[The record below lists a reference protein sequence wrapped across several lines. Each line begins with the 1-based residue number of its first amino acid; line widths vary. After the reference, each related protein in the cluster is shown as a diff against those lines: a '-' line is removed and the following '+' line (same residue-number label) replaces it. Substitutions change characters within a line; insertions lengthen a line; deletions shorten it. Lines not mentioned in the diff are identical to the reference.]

1 MDKLKMQTANLA
13 DEKFKKLLELFP
25 NIATET
31 IDSDGNLVRSI
42 DKDILTQEIN
52 HNVVEG
58 RQERYQFTWPGKKK
72 AIALANTPINKTL
85 RLNIEKS
92 IGKDGTQNQIDSE
105 NIYVEGDNLEVLKL
119 LQETYLGKIK
129 VIYIDPPYNT
139 GKDFVYHDKFSSCI
153 DVYKGISSDYDEMGN
168 RLYINS
174 TANGRYHTDWLNM
187 MYSRLNIAR
196 TFLADDGFIFISI
209 DDNEQAN
216 LKKLCDEIFGSCNFV
231 GQIIPIM
238 NPRGS
243 QSSAGIAVNHEY
255 LLVYQKS
262 SLAKL
267 NGLALNDKQK
277 AEYNKSDSIGLY
289 REIGLRKRGAD
300 SRREDSPTLFYPI
313 YYNPDTNEIFLE
325 NKKGTL
331 SIIPKLSDGSEGRWR
346 WSKKKV
352 LENKDKLLVRIVKKS
367 SGEEEFDIFEKDYL
381 TIQKRRKVTSLW
393 NEKSMNNEF
402 GTELIKKLFDG
413 KVVFEYTKPIDLM
426 KKILDIASNKNAIVM
441 DFFSGAASMAQA
453 VFESNADNNW
463 DQRFIMIQIPQEIK
477 TEDNENLKITDIGSR
492 RIKLAGNFIE
502 EQYNIRLKDK
512 GFRYFYID
520 SSNMKD
526 NFYNIDEYTQSLLD
540 NYTCNIKEDRNNL
553 DLAVQVLLE
562 LGIPL
567 SAKIDCLNITQKD
580 IYDIES
586 NYLVLCFLDEL
597 NYDDI
602 VYIAKKQ
609 PIYAVFKSSS
619 FSSDSMLTNLEQ
631 IFNTYSPDTKRM
643 VI

>member
-1 MDKLKMQTANLA
+1 M
-13 DEKFKKLLELFP
+13 
-25 NIATET
+25 
-31 IDSDGNLVRSI
+31 
-42 DKDILTQEIN
+42 TQEIN

-139 GKDFVYHDKFSSCI
+139 GKDFVYHDKFSCRI

-313 YYNPDTNEIFLE
+313 YYNPNTNEIFLE

-586 NYLVLCFLDEL
+586 NYLILCFLDEL

-602 VYIAKKQ
+602 VYIAEKK

>member
-92 IGKDGTQNQIDSE
+92 IGKDGTQNQIDSK

-139 GKDFVYHDKFSSCI
+139 GKDFVYHDKFSSRI

-262 SLAKL
+262 SSAKL

-352 LENKDKLLVRIVKKS
+352 LKNKDKLLVRIVKKS

-567 SAKIDCLNITQKD
+567 SAKINCLNITQKD

-586 NYLVLCFLDEL
+586 NYLILCFLDEL

-602 VYIAKKQ
+602 VYIAEKK

>member
-13 DEKFKKLLELFP
+13 DEKFNKLLELFP

-31 IDSDGNLVRSI
+31 IDSDGNLVRTI

-139 GKDFVYHDKFSSCI
+139 GKDFVYHDKFSSRI

-586 NYLVLCFLDEL
+586 NYLILCFLDEL

-602 VYIAKKQ
+602 VYIAEKK

-631 IFNTYSPDTKRM
+631 IFNTYSPETKRM

>member
-1 MDKLKMQTANLA
+1 MQTANLA

-139 GKDFVYHDKFSSCI
+139 GKDFVYHDKFSSRI

-580 IYDIES
+580 IYDTES
-586 NYLVLCFLDEL
+586 NYLILCFLDEL

-602 VYIAKKQ
+602 VYIAEKK

>member
-1 MDKLKMQTANLA
+1 MDKLKMKTANLA
-13 DEKFKKLLELFP
+13 DEKFNKLLELFP

-139 GKDFVYHDKFSSCI
+139 GKDFVYHDKFSSRI

-313 YYNPDTNEIFLE
+313 YYNPNTNEIFLE

-463 DQRFIMIQIPQEIK
+463 NQRFIMIQIPQEIK

-586 NYLVLCFLDEL
+586 NYLILCFLDEL

-602 VYIAKKQ
+602 VYIAEKK

>member
-92 IGKDGTQNQIDSE
+92 IGKDGTQNQIDSK

-139 GKDFVYHDKFSSCI
+139 GKDFVYHDKFSSRI

-262 SLAKL
+262 SSAKL

-567 SAKIDCLNITQKD
+567 SVKINCLNITQKD

-586 NYLVLCFLDEL
+586 NYLILCFLDEL

-602 VYIAKKQ
+602 VYIAEKK

>member
-13 DEKFKKLLELFP
+13 DEKFNKLLELFP

-31 IDSDGNLVRSI
+31 IDSDGKLVRTI

-139 GKDFVYHDKFSSCI
+139 GKDFVYHDKFSSRI

-586 NYLVLCFLDEL
+586 NYLILCFLDEL

-602 VYIAKKQ
+602 VYIAEKK

>member
-13 DEKFKKLLELFP
+13 DEKFNKLLELFP

-31 IDSDGNLVRSI
+31 IDSDGNLVRTI

-139 GKDFVYHDKFSSCI
+139 GKDFVYHDKFSSRI
-153 DVYKGISSDYDEMGN
+153 DVYKGISSDYDEIGN

-267 NGLALNDKQK
+267 NGLSLNDKQK

-586 NYLVLCFLDEL
+586 NYLILCFLDEL

-602 VYIAKKQ
+602 VYIAEKK

>member
-92 IGKDGTQNQIDSE
+92 IGKDGTQNQIDSK

-139 GKDFVYHDKFSSCI
+139 GKDFVYHDKFSSRI

-262 SLAKL
+262 SSAKL

-567 SAKIDCLNITQKD
+567 SAKINCLNITQKD

-586 NYLVLCFLDEL
+586 NYLILCFLDEL

-602 VYIAKKQ
+602 VYIAEKK

>member
-463 DQRFIMIQIPQEIK
+463 NQRFIMIQIPQEIK

>member
-238 NPRGS
+238 YPRGS

-602 VYIAKKQ
+602 VYIAEKQ

-619 FSSDSMLTNLEQ
+619 FSSDSMLSNLEQ

>member
-31 IDSDGNLVRSI
+31 IDSEGNLVRAI
-42 DKDILTQEIN
+42 DKEILTQEIN
-52 HNVVEG
+52 HIVVEG
-58 RQERYQFTWPGKKK
+58 RQERYQFTWPGKKE

-92 IGKDGTQNQIDSE
+92 IGKDGIQRHLDSE
-105 NIYVEGDNLEVLKL
+105 NIYVEGDNLEALKL

-139 GKDFVYHDKFSSCI
+139 GKDFVYRDKFSSSI
-153 DVYKGISSDYDEMGN
+153 DVYKGISSDYDKLGN

-196 TFLADDGFIFISI
+196 TLLSDDGFIFISI

-216 LKKLCDEIFGSCNFV
+216 LKKMCDEIFGSCNFV

-243 QSSAGIAVNHEY
+243 QSSASIAVNHEY

-262 SLAKL
+262 SSAKL
-267 NGLALNDKQK
+267 IGLALNDKQK
-277 AEYNKSDSIGLY
+277 AEYNKSDSIGVY

-313 YYNPDTNEIFLE
+313 YYNPDINEIFLE
-325 NKKGTL
+325 KKKGTL

-352 LENKDKLLVRIVKKS
+352 LENKDKLLVRLVKKS
-367 SGEEEFDIFEKDYL
+367 SGDEEFDIFEKDYL

-402 GTELIKKLFDG
+402 ATELIKKLFDG

-426 KKILDIASNKNAIVM
+426 KKILDIASDKNAIVM
-441 DFFSGAASMAQA
+441 DFFSGSASMAHA

-463 DQRFIMIQIPQEIK
+463 EQRFIMIQIPQEIK
-477 TEDNENLKITDIGSR
+477 REDNEKIKITDIGSL

-540 NYTCNIKEDRNNL
+540 DYTCNIKEDRNNL
-553 DLAVQVLLE
+553 DLVIQVLLE

-567 SAKIDCLNITQKD
+567 SAKIDYLNNTQKD
-580 IYDIES
+580 IYAIES
-586 NYLVLCFLDEL
+586 NYLILCFLDVL

-602 VYIAKKQ
+602 VYIAEKK

-619 FSSDSMLTNLEQ
+619 FTSDSMLTNLEQ
-631 IFNTYSPDTKRM
+631 IFNMYSPDTKRM